1 MNLVKLKDIQRKQ
14 PAFWNVGI
22 IIEILHAPFISV
34 YVILDSLFAT
44 PSSGTNFALV

>member
-22 IIEILHAPFISV
+22 IIEILRAPFISA
-34 YVILDSLFAT
+34 YVILECRENNLHF
-44 PSSGTNFALV
+44 GM